1 MWPDRDQIRGMG
13 FPSTQVCGLT
23 VQRDLRSNKLDI
35 FKGAAEVRQ
44 SCFTSNEEQEIDP
57 GRAQSG
63 QNAENGTLG
72 SQEAPDL

>member
-1 MWPDRDQIRGMG
+1 MRPDRDQIRGMG

-23 VQRDLRSNKLDI
+23 AQRDLRSNKLDI

-44 SCFTSNEEQEIDP
+44 SCFSNEEQEIDP
-57 GRAQSG
+57 GRAQNG
-63 QNAENGTLG
+63 RNAENGTFG